1 MSSALTLTLT
11 LISRSPANLLSVMK
25 SSLAVAVVGVLTL
38 MTLGAGAQEK
48 TLRGE
53 RTVDFQTGRAQT
65 LNVTVGPVRVESVEF
80 SDLGKG
86 YGRGGTPG
94 NLLGRVAGANE
105 SEASTTLRARFMA
118 ENPTV
123 DDWVVRFTLE
133 FLDKDGAVIDKV
145 SKSEGWEG
153 RARPF
158 NLEHSILS
166 YAVPLITKVR
176 ITFEARLD

>member
-1 MSSALTLTLT
+1 
-11 LISRSPANLLSVMK
+11 MK
-25 SSLAVAVVGVLTL
+25 SILMMTLLTAVASFGI
-38 MTLGAGAQEK
+38 AAQEK
-48 TLRGE
+48 SLRAE
-53 RTVDFQTGRAQT
+53 RTVDFETGRAHS

-80 SDLGKG
+80 SDLGRG
-86 YGRGGTPG
+86 YGRGGAPG
-94 NLLGRVAGANE
+94 NLIGRVAGANE

-133 FLDKDGAVIDKV
+133 FIDKNGVVIEKV

-153 RARPF
+153 RARPY

-166 YAVPLITKVR
+166 YVVPLIARVR
-176 ITFEARLD
+176 ISFEARLD

>member
-1 MSSALTLTLT
+1 MKNRFAGVVAL
-11 LISRSPANLLSVMK
+11 I
-25 SSLAVAVVGVLTL
+25 AVVAIGT
-38 MTLGAGAQEK
+38 GAQEK
-48 TLRGE
+48 TLRAE

-86 YGRGGTPG
+86 HGRGGTPG
-94 NLLGRVAGANE
+94 NLIGRVAGANE

-123 DDWVVRFTLE
+123 DDWVVRFTVE
-133 FLDKDGAVIDKV
+133 FLDKSGAVIEKV

-153 RARPF
+153 RAKPY
-158 NLEHSILS
+158 NLEHPILA
-166 YAVPLITKVR
+166 YVVPMIAKVR
-176 ITFEARLD
+176 ISFEARLD

>member
-1 MSSALTLTLT
+1 MKQIVAIT
-11 LISRSPANLLSVMK
+11 LLS
-25 SSLAVAVVGVLTL
+25 AIA
-38 MTLGAGAQEK
+38 TLGSAAQEK
-48 TLRGE
+48 SVRGE
-53 RTVDFQTGRAQT
+53 RTVDFQTGRAHA
-65 LNVTVGPVRVESVEF
+65 LNVTVGPVRVESGEF
-80 SDLGKG
+80 SDLGRG

-94 NLLGRVAGANE
+94 NILGRVGGANE

-133 FLDKDGAVIDKV
+133 FLDKSGAVIEKV

-153 RARPF
+153 RAKPF
-158 NLEHSILS
+158 NLDHPILS
-166 YAVPLITKVR
+166 YVVPLIARVR

>member
-1 MSSALTLTLT
+1 
-11 LISRSPANLLSVMK
+11 MK

-86 YGRGGTPG
+86 YGRGGKPG

-133 FLDKDGAVIDKV
+133 LLDKDGAVIDKV

-158 NLEHSILS
+158 NLEHAILS

>member
-1 MSSALTLTLT
+1 
-11 LISRSPANLLSVMK
+11 MK
-25 SSLAVAVVGVLTL
+25 KLFAAVVAIVAVVVI
-38 MTLGAGAQEK
+38 GAGAQEK
-48 TLRGE
+48 TLRAE
-53 RTVDFQTGRAQT
+53 RTVDFQTGRAQQ

-94 NLLGRVAGANE
+94 NLIGRVAGANE
-105 SEASTTLRARFMA
+105 SEASTTIRARFMA

-133 FLDKDGAVIDKV
+133 FLDKNGAVIDKV

-153 RARPF
+153 RAKPY

-166 YAVPLITKVR
+166 YVVPLITKAR
-176 ITFEARLD
+176 ISFEARLD